1 MSKIKISAI
10 VFSIIGIVLAT
21 QGVHFYDAAWSF
33 PGNLIPESASEL
45 LDFSWWKKFAIPLAK
60 VPLMV
65 YALLGT
71 GIYMTFKLGFPQL
84 RRILH
89 GIRVTRGDYDEVE
102 DEGDL
107 NHFKALSTALA
118 ATVGIG
124 NIAGVA
130 IAIQLGGPGA
140 LFWMWIT
147 AFFGTALK
155 YAECTL
161 ALEYRETD
169 SLGNTA
175 GGPMYTI
182 ENGLGPKWRWLAVTF
197 ACFAI
202 ICSFF
207 TGNAI
212 QSNTLTQQLYAQIG
226 SMIGSDNALMAT
238 NSITLLGSES
248 NISIMH
254 VIIGLACASIVG
266 SVILGGIKRIGN
278 FTSYLVPIMAA
289 IYMMCALF
297 IILTNFDKIGESFNT
312 IFTMAFNPPSI
323 KEPAIGVGVGAF
335 IAFLNTMMM
344 GVKRGLFSSESGQ
357 GSAAIAHS
365 TAKTPYAAREGVV
378 ALLEPYIDTI
388 IICTLTGLVI
398 MVTDSWH
405 FTQFYAE
412 RINPDIVKTLSPIV
426 TNIDGQ
432 IIPWAKE
439 SYEAGSLLV
448 TDSAGNIMQWTAND
462 SLANANSTFTNT
474 GTLGDKLA
482 PYDGVLLTS
491 YGFSQGLSFG
501 SQMVTIAV
509 VLFALSTAISW
520 SFYGDRATE
529 YLFGTRAIPI
539 YRYCYVFMV
548 FIGSMLTL
556 KQVWIFGDAALAFMT
571 FPNLIAIIL
580 LSNKLKDL
588 SNKYFEKY

>member
-1 MSKIKISAI
+1 MSKQRYALI
-10 VFSIIGIVLAT
+10 VFGIIGFVLLFA
-21 QGVHFYDAAWSF
+21 GVHFYDSVWSF
-33 PGNLIPESASEL
+33 PGNLLGENFLKSFPIAS
-45 LDFSWWKKFAIPLAK
+45 I
-60 VPLMV
+60 PLMV
-65 YALLGT
+65 FALLGT

-84 RRILH
+84 KHILH
-89 GIRVTRGDYDEVE
+89 GIRVTRGDYDDVE

-130 IAIQLGGPGA
+130 IAIYYGGPGA

-155 YAECTL
+155 YSECTL
-161 ALEYRETD
+161 ALQYRETD
-169 SLGNTA
+169 SVGNTA

-182 ENGLGPKWRWLAVTF
+182 ENGLGPRWRWLAVAF

-212 QSNTLTQQLYAQIG
+212 QSFTLTDQLYSQF
-226 SMIGSDNALMAT
+226 LP
-238 NSITLLGSES
+238 LLGSES
-248 NISIMH
+248 WLMSKSII
-254 VIIGLACASIVG
+254 VEGIFEPSIFQIVLGLMVASTVG
-266 SVILGGIKRIGN
+266 MVILGGIKRIGN
-278 FTSYLVPIMAA
+278 VTGYLVPIMAV
-289 IYMMCALF
+289 IYVFTALF
-297 IILTNFDKIGESFNT
+297 IILSNYDKVGQSFGT
-312 IFTMAFNPPSI
+312 IFKMAFNPPAEI
-323 KEPAIGVGVGAF
+323 AGVSAGAF

-344 GVKRGLFSSESGQ
+344 GVKRGLFSSEAGQ

-365 TAKTPYAAREGVV
+365 TAKTKYSVREGVV

-405 FTQFYAE
+405 YTQFYGQ
-412 RINPDIVKTLSPIV
+412 RIDATITSDMWMNSSVLTSHAFAQGVPFGDKIV
-426 TNIDGQ
+426 T
-432 IIPWAKE
+432 
-439 SYEAGSLLV
+439 L
-448 TDSAGNIMQWTAND
+448 
-462 SLANANSTFTNT
+462 
-474 GTLGDKLA
+474 
-482 PYDGVLLTS
+482 
-491 YGFSQGLSFG
+491 
-501 SQMVTIAV
+501 AV
-509 VLFALSTAISW
+509 VLFAISTAISW

-529 YLFGTRAIPI
+529 YLFGTKAIPF

-548 FIGSMLTL
+548 FVGATLMLEP
-556 KQVWIFGDAALAFMT
+556 VWIFGDAALGFMT

-580 LSNKLKDL
+580 LSTKLKSL
-588 SNKYFEKY
+588 SSTYFEKY